1 MEGGNYCVSSQDR
14 HAAGACGLPTD
25 LCHVC
30 LEQSAQARYSPKV
43 YIPSASRATRPVELQ
58 WSICVPPDWIYDYS
72 CCRSATICH
81 RTAFVQPVRGG
92 HSLRHVYKVVILSKL
107 LYASPAWWGFTSAAD
122 KQRLEA
128 SLRRAVRSGLYSVD
142 DPSFSQL
149 VEDMDDNLFA
159 KIQFNPHHFLYKLLP
174 EKTDRTYNLRP
185 RSHSFT
191 LSVKTDSRNYINRML
206 FKDIS

>member
-1 MEGGNYCVSSQDR
+1 MAGEGREKKWTERRRRQASSQLYATAVGD
-14 HAAGACGLPTD
+14 
-25 LCHVC
+25 HVRDVISKC
-30 LEQSAQARYSPKV
+30 AQSLYALKLLRNHGM
-43 YIPSASRATRPVELQ
+43 
-58 WSICVPPDWIYDYS
+58 CDD
-72 CCRSATICH
+72 
-81 RTAFVQPVRGG
+81 
-92 HSLRHVYKVVILSKL
+92 SLRHVYKVVILSKL

-128 SLRRAVRSGLYSVD
+128 SLRRAVLSGLYSVD

-159 KIQFNPHHFLYKLLP
+159 KIQHNPHHILYKLLP

-206 FKDIS
+206 FKDIY